1 LRVINIF
8 INKLNAIK
16 QQKAS
21 ELKLV
26 IKNSLNKSE
35 QTQIILITFRDLK
48 RSHPLVSKKKSEL
61 FA

>member
-35 QTQIILITFRDLK
+35 QTQIILIKFRDLK